1 MSTTSKNQKTL
12 SASSFIKLVNK
23 HAMRAKSTKKTSG
36 TSRHTRIGNLE
47 LETVPGQHNVLS
59 DQTVT
64 AEDYTIIVVLSN

>member
-1 MSTTSKNQKTL
+1 
-12 SASSFIKLVNK
+12 
-23 HAMRAKSTKKTSG
+23 MRAKSTKKTSS